1 MPCNVLEDFLV
12 GVKCEWE
19 KESIFLEICTGHF
32 PAQGLETIPDH
43 CVVNESSHIDGRGM
57 ERVSSSDIRRFHL
70 EKANRSQDSTE
81 DKFEAAAVVLKVVTA
96 ILGRNKY

>member
-1 MPCNVLEDFLV
+1 MPCNVQEDFLV

-43 CVVNESSHIDGRGM
+43 CATLTVEAWKG
-57 ERVSSSDIRRFHL
+57 FHL
-70 EKANRSQDSTE
+70 LT
-81 DKFEAAAVVLKVVTA
+81 
-96 ILGRNKY
+96 